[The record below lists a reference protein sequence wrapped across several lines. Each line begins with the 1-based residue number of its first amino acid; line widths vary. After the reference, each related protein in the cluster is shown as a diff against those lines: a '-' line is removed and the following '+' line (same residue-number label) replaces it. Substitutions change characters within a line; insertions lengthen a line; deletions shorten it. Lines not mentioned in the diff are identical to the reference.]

1 MLMRLDKQA
10 LIKGMIG
17 SLGLIVLVLL
27 GSRRLLYFDAALTPY
42 LYATIFAV
50 FGCIYR
56 YSVWVSRPPTETLLR
71 RSMQFVFSPRFFH
84 YFTLVFKTFI
94 EQIVLQRF
102 IGRRSPYRWVMHFML
117 AWGCMIAFAVT
128 FPLVFGWL
136 HFENPAGHKDFYQL
150 VVFGFPMQIFNPEG
164 VIGFLFFNALN
175 FCSVMIIIGTVMAFT
190 RRFLHPGEMATQ
202 TFAGD
207 LLPLLILFSVAATGL
222 FLTYSNH
229 FLGGAHYRVL
239 TTIHCWTV
247 VMLLVYLPFGKF
259 FHIFQ
264 RAAQMGAA
272 LYIEEKDIGQPALC
286 IRCRQPFTSQMQ
298 KEDVKRIL
306 REIGFQFQ
314 SHDNEPSMQ
323 DLCPL
328 CRRHMLMTTQN
339 RKLQGKFDIEHI

>member
-1 MLMRLDKQA
+1 MFMRLDKQA
-10 LIKGMIG
+10 LLKGIIG
-17 SLGLIVLVLL
+17 SLVLVGMVLL

-50 FGCIYR
+50 FGIIYR
-56 YSVWVSRPPTETLLR
+56 YNVWVSRPPTEVLLK
-71 RSMQFVFSPRFFH
+71 RSLQFVFSRKFFR
-84 YFTLVFKTFI
+84 YFFLVFRTFI

-102 IGRRSPYRWVMHFML
+102 IGRRSPYRWLMHFSL
-117 AWGCMIAFAVT
+117 AWGCMVAFVVT

-136 HFENPAGHKDFYQL
+136 HFENPIGHRDLYQL
-150 VVFGFPMQIFNPEG
+150 VIFGFPAQIFNPEG
-164 VIGFLFFNALN
+164 IIGFLFFNALN
-175 FCSVMIIIGTVMAFT
+175 FCSFLIIIGTVMAFT
-190 RRFLHPGEMATQ
+190 RRFLHPGEMAVQ

-207 LLPLLILFSVAATGL
+207 LLPLLVLFSVATTGL
-222 FLTYSNH
+222 FLTFSNH

-247 VMLLVYLPFGKF
+247 VVLLVYLPFGKF

-272 LYIEEKDIGQPALC
+272 LYIEEKEHGQEALC
-286 IRCRQPFTSQMQ
+286 IRCQQPFTSQMQ
-298 KEDVKRIL
+298 KEDVKRVL

-314 SHDNEPSMQ
+314 TNDQEASMQ

-328 CRRHMLMTTQN
+328 CRRHMLMVTQHQ
-339 RKLQGKFDIEHI
+339 KLKGKFDIEQA